1 MRYALN
7 CLYLLL
13 LIGCAPYLIY
23 AALRHGKYR
32 DGWEA
37 KFLGRVPCRAGDR
50 PCLWLHA
57 VSVGEVNLLQ
67 PLLSQLGQEHPD
79 WECVVSTTTRTGF
92 ALARKKYAGYQVFYC
107 PLDFSWAVHQAAR
120 RIRPRLL
127 VLVELELW
135 PNLIRAAR
143 EYGASVALVNGRLSD
158 RSARGYGRI
167 RGFVRRL
174 LAQLDVVAVQDE
186 RYAERF
192 RALGAR
198 PETVHVTGSIKFDGA
213 QVDRDN
219 PATQRLRRLWPI
231 PGDAFV
237 FLAGSTQEP
246 EERMALAAFAEIV
259 SQCAQ
264 ARLILVPRH
273 PERFDE
279 VARLLDRS
287 GLPWQLRSRLGE
299 PSASPPAAASPA
311 ARILLVDVV
320 GELSAWWGVAQVGLV
335 GGSFG
340 SRGGQN
346 MIEPAGYGV
355 AVCFGPQTWNFQ
367 DVVTQLLAADAA
379 VVVRDPHELA
389 TFVRR
394 CLADPDA
401 AQALGRRAQQLVLA
415 QQGATQRTIQLLA
428 PLVTAGR
435 PTVAPPPCG
444 TL

>member
-1 MRYALN
+1 MRYVLN

-13 LIGCAPYLIY
+13 LVACSPYLIY
-23 AALRHGKYR
+23 AALRYGKYR

-37 KFLGRVPCRAGDR
+37 KFLGRVPRRVGDR

-67 PLLSQLGQEHPD
+67 PLLNQLGQEHPD

-107 PLDFSWAVHQAAR
+107 PLDFSWSVREAVR

-143 EYGASVALVNGRLSD
+143 AYGTSVALVNGRLSD

-167 RGFVRRL
+167 RCFVRRL
-174 LAQLDVVAVQDE
+174 LAQLDLVAVQDE
-186 RYAERF
+186 HYAQRF

-198 PETVHVTGSIKFDGA
+198 SDTVHVTGSIKFDGA
-213 QVDRDN
+213 QIERDN
-219 PATQRLRRLWPI
+219 PATQRLRQLWQI
-231 PGDAFV
+231 PADAFV

-246 EERMALAAFAEIV
+246 EEQMALSVFADIAP
-259 SQCAQ
+259 QCPA

-273 PERFDE
+273 PERFED
-279 VARLLDRS
+279 VAHLLDQS
-287 GLPWQLRSRLGE
+287 GVPWQRRSRLGE
-299 PSASPPAAASPA
+299 PAAAPQA
-311 ARILLVDVV
+311 ARVLLVDVV
-320 GELSAWWGVAQVGLV
+320 GELGAWWGVADVGLV

-340 SRGGQN
+340 PRGGQN

-355 AVCFGPQTWNFQ
+355 AVCFGPNTWNFR
-367 DVVTQLLAADAA
+367 DVVTQLLDRHAA
-379 VVVRDPHELA
+379 VVVRDQHELA
-389 TFVRR
+389 AFVHR
-394 CLADPDA
+394 CLAAPDEA
-401 AQALGRRAQQLVLA
+401 RELGRRAQQLVLA
-415 QQGATQRTIQLLA
+415 QQGATQRTVDLLA
-428 PLVTAGR
+428 PLVTATR
-435 PTVAPPPCG
+435 A
-444 TL
+444 